1 MTITRNING
10 ENVKITLTDDEV
22 AKAASEYNLQQL
34 SPKIDYAISLNLGE
48 LGKAFFN
55 GDLPIHGYDPDEIK
69 NEIAEGVYSARDIE
83 RDDEDIRQSL
93 DAVLDDINLMD
104 ELKSISTDSKIYYMG
119 CEVSCKIP
127 DGADYTT
134 VDIGE
139 GENLNGNY
147 DEFGT
152 FSGRVHYELSVI
164 ADNIE
169 DAKEKATEICDEAN
183 FGDLED
189 LYIASDWKVYEIT
202 DVSKVIQNESKSHTK
217 QSIERD

>member
-10 ENVKITLTDDEV
+10 EDIIITLTDDEV

-48 LGKAFFN
+48 IGKAFFN

-69 NEIAEGVYSARDIE
+69 SEIAEGVYSARDIE

-93 DAVLDDINLMD
+93 DAVLDDINLIS
-104 ELKSISTDSKIYYMG
+104 ELKSISKDSKIYYMG
-119 CEVSCKIP
+119 CGVSCKIP
-127 DGADYTT
+127 DGADYAS

-139 GENLNGNY
+139 GEDFDGDYN
-147 DEFGT
+147 EFGT
-152 FSGRVHYELSVI
+152 FRGRVHYELTVI
-164 ADNIE
+164 ANSE
-169 DAKEKATEICDEAN
+169 EEAKEKATEIWEDAN

-189 LYIASDWKVYEIT
+189 LYIATDWNVYEIT
-202 DVSKVIQNESKSHTK
+202 DVSKVIQNESKSRTK